1 MGKAQVIGVGM
12 VPFAKPGKHEP
23 YEVMAGKAIARR
35 NRAPRTARADCLA
48 RVRYGRQ

>member
-23 YEVMAGKAIARR
+23 YEVMAGKAI
-35 NRAPRTARADCLA
+35 RAALADA
-48 RVRYGRQ
+48 GIAFDEVQQAYASYVY